1 MRYTQLLSGL
11 YPSKELYP
19 KLLPQGDPLKRE
31 NLLKYGLLCIG
42 RIGDGSFSD
51 VYHAKD
57 ICGRRYAV
65 KVMRA
70 EKMGSKALI
79 SPLEVTRRTLGE
91 IELLEKLNDVPSVV
105 HLNHYYPDTAEIR
118 RHIRLSEENKNEYG
132 KQPKIVQVMPLCMP
146 YNAFIKW
153 LLHDGRR
160 LTEEELAALIIDLIV
175 CVYQLH
181 DKGIVHR
188 DIKPANTVLL
198 QHDDGNI
205 GTAAIDLN
213 VSKRFKEY
221 VDYDYTPVG
230 AERYAHP
237 MLVGNYDAVD
247 LDTAKKGDIYS
258 IGVIGYQLA
267 NGGELPSPSRY
278 VPDPKNLPSPRMGRL
293 IRSMMNPDI
302 SMIPTSD
309 ELLTELYRITEDARD
324 AVFVSPEKR
333 TARSSRP
340 VGEYVHVPRKTQNQ
354 PRRVYNGDDC
364 FDGFFFGQNE
374 PHVQTYIKHSPST
387 DSFDSAFDKMFGDD
401 FDKAF
406 AVFDDLDSFNF

>member
-31 NLLKYGLLCIG
+31 NLLKYGLLCLG
-42 RIGDGSFSD
+42 RINDGSFSE
-51 VYHAKD
+51 VYLARD

-65 KVMRA
+65 KVMRP
-70 EKMGSKALI
+70 EPGSKALI

-91 IELLEKLNDVPSVV
+91 IELLERLNDVPSVV
-105 HLNHYYPDTAEIR
+105 HLNRYYPDKAEIR
-118 RHIRLSEENKNEYG
+118 RHIRMSEETNNEYG
-132 KQPKIVQVMPLCMP
+132 KQPRILEVMELAIP
-146 YNAFIKW
+146 YTAFIKW
-153 LLHDGRR
+153 LLCDGRR
-160 LTEEELAALIIDLIV
+160 LTEEELAALMIDLLV
-175 CVYQLH
+175 CMKHPH

-188 DIKPANTVLL
+188 DIKPGNIVLL
-198 QHDDGNI
+198 KYDDGRI
-205 GTAAIDLN
+205 GAALIDFN

-221 VDYDYTPVG
+221 VDYEYTHVG
-230 AERYAHP
+230 NERYSHP

-258 IGVIGYQLA
+258 IGVIAYQLT

-278 VPDPKNLPSPRMGRL
+278 VPDPKSLPSPRLGRL
-293 IRSMMNPDI
+293 IRSMINPDI
-302 SMIPTSD
+302 SKIPPSE
-309 ELLTELYRITEDARD
+309 ELLTEFCRITEDARD

-340 VGEYVHVPRKTQNQ
+340 VGEYVPRKTQNQ

-364 FDGFFFGQNE
+364 FDGFFFGQNK

-401 FDKAF
+401 FDKPF